1 MYSFY
6 VVELE
11 QFNDHLYGVSPSF
24 CWVESKSCPF
34 CVNCQVFDSAWVKF
48 DGKFHA
54 SIIKEEKL
62 TLLKYYPELSSAN
75 EKNPAYILLAK
86 GLVPLPETAIRI
98 PLEDL
103 TPNTNALAY
112 YSLEMQ
118 MAP

>member
-1 MYSFY
+1 M
-6 VVELE
+6 
-11 QFNDHLYGVSPSF
+11 
-24 CWVESKSCPF
+24 
-34 CVNCQVFDSAWVKF
+34 
-48 DGKFHA
+48 
-54 SIIKEEKL
+54 
-62 TLLKYYPELSSAN
+62 
-75 EKNPAYILLAK
+75 